1 MGWIVARFAVSFTY
15 ISDKER
21 IEQVRPVHREYLRG
35 LLEAGKLVES
45 GPFADGS
52 GALMIYEVDDLA
64 AAQEQLA
71 NDPYAINGII
81 ATVSI
86 NEWNVTISR

>member
-1 MGWIVARFAVSFTY
+1 MARFAVSFTY
-15 ISDKER
+15 TSDKER